1 MNNRLVGID
10 IFRLCL
16 TAIVLMFHS
25 IQHIGCFYYSYFL
38 QTFISVGGAIVMT
51 GFFMVSGYSI
61 YHSYETKYEFSNI
74 KDIFEFY
81 KKRLIGIIPL
91 YYVVSI
97 LYIIF
102 LGTETKLTNI
112 ILAPI
117 EMLGIQT
124 WFTSMFNYSHNG
136 GTWFISCILLCYFI
150 YPYIQ
155 IIVKQISNK
164 QLVISLIVLCFTVI
178 YVPIVID
185 SLQLT
190 GAYSNPIFRLFEF
203 IIGVLLCSLSNRELL
218 NNKIK
223 KFVSNKIVIL
233 MELILLLIGVVR
245 KYNYNPEASYLSYTK
260 VSLLLFCL
268 MIFGLGISEFKYLN
282 KIKII
287 QYLSQLCYAAFLSQF
302 FIFEIIKLFNITDNG
317 TKIVLT
323 FSLCLLVSIVFH
335 ELIEKP
341 SKKILSK
348 LL

>member
-25 IQHIGCFYYSYFL
+25 IQHINCFYYSYFL

-61 YHSYETKYEFSNI
+61 YHSYETKYDFSNI
-74 KDIFEFY
+74 KDISKFY

-124 WFTSMFNYSHNG
+124 WFTSMFDYSHNG

-164 QLVISLIVLCFTVI
+164 QLILALIILCFTVI
-178 YVPIVID
+178 YIPIVID
-185 SLQLT
+185 SLNLT
-190 GAYSNPIFRLFEF
+190 GAYSNPVFRLFEF

-223 KFVSNKIVIL
+223 KIVSNKIVIL
-233 MELILLLIGVVR
+233 MELILLSIGVVR

-268 MIFGLGISEFKYLN
+268 MIFGLGITKFKYLN
-282 KIKII
+282 KTKII
-287 QYLSQLCYAAFLSQF
+287 PYLSQLCYAAFLSQF

-317 TKIVLT
+317 TKIILT